1 MQQSMVDLL
10 SQSQLLSGIDRR
22 SLESLALRLSPSSH
36 APGEVIFRKGDVGDS
51 MMVVAAGRVKIS
63 SVSPR
68 GTEFLFDMI
77 DAGQVFGELALVDR
91 GPRSA
96 DATAVKPTELLH
108 LSTEDFHDF
117 LDRTPGAGASVMQ
130 VLCARLRHATKLVE
144 ETVFLDFPSRLAM
157 RLQELADEYGVP
169 TEQGLLV
176 QHGMS
181 QQELADSIGSTRESV
196 SKQLSVWRDR
206 GLVSVSRGRIVM
218 HAPAALGANR
228 G

>member
-1 MQQSMVDLL
+1 
-10 SQSQLLSGIDRR
+10 
-22 SLESLALRLSPSSH
+22 
-36 APGEVIFRKGDVGDS
+36 
-51 MMVVAAGRVKIS
+51 
-63 SVSPR
+63 
-68 GTEFLFDMI
+68 
-77 DAGQVFGELALVDR
+77 
-91 GPRSA
+91 
-96 DATAVKPTELLH
+96 
-108 LSTEDFHDF
+108 
-117 LDRTPGAGASVMQ
+117 MQ